1 MLQTFLSA
9 ILPES
14 QGFIGGLAGVLVGLV
29 LGSFAGMASWRWPR
43 DLSWLTPSRCPAC
56 GAQIGVFH
64 LLPVLSYLLQGRKA
78 ACCGAPISARYALI
92 EGATGVALG
101 VLGWQLGLGALFVA
115 AALLAWAL
123 VFLSATDLETGYI
136 PDLAQGVVA
145 LSGAIWFVG
154 QGVPAG
160 GRDLLDLGLS
170 FVQLAGI
177 GVFLTVVYARLR
189 SKEMFGWG
197 DVKLMA
203 VSALWVPAP
212 LVPAFLLISG
222 GFGLIFGVLWQKAG
236 KGAVFPFGPA
246 LAIGLL
252 ALIYWQVFV
261 G

>member
-1 MLQTFLSA
+1 MDFLFPLFSA
-9 ILPES
+9 TLPES

-43 DLSWLTPSRCPAC
+43 AASWLTPSRCPAC
-56 GAQIGVFH
+56 GTQIGLLH
-64 LLPVLSYLLQGRKA
+64 LVPVLSYLLQGRKA

-92 EGATGVALG
+92 EGAAGVALG

-115 AALLAWAL
+115 AALLVWAL

-145 LSGAIWFVG
+145 LSGAVWFIG
-154 QGVPAG
+154 HGA
-160 GRDLLDLGLS
+160 RDWVDLGLS
-170 FVQLAGI
+170 FIQLAGV
-177 GVFLTVVYARLR
+177 GVFLAVVYARLR
-189 SKEMFGWG
+189 GKEMFGWG

-203 VSALWVPAP
+203 VSAFWVPAAY
-212 LVPAFLLISG
+212 VPAFLLISG
-222 GFGLIFGVLWQKAG
+222 GLGLLFGVLWQKAG